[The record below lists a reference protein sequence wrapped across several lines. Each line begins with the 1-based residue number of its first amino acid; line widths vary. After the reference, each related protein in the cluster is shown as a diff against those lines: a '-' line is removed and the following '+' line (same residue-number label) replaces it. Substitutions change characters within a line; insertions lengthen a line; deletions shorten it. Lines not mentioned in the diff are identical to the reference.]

1 MHGVTKKCIRTAVV
15 LCRSSSYHMTG
26 SIYRRIYLRHFDVRN
41 VSVSWNLAVIILVDV
56 ICISQIIQNSYILLS
71 GTGLTPFPIA
81 ISNPP
86 LPAGLS
92 VPVPTLW
99 YTGVWTVSSKMPHD
113 GKWDRCKAQTLPWVP
128 GERQISW
135 LLSQGFG
142 QSVHHKKWDFFSPPW
157 NKNGLKKTNK
167 HKPTRNPHLR

>member
-15 LCRSSSYHMTG
+15 LCRSSSYHMMG

-86 LPAGLS
+86 LPAGLAVQCPS
-92 VPVPTLW
+92 SGTLACGLW
-99 YTGVWTVSSKMPHD
+99 VQKCPMTANGIGAKPRLCLESQVK
-113 GKWDRCKAQTLPWVP
+113 DRYL
-128 GERQISW
+128 GFSLRG
-135 LLSQGFG
+135 LGSQFII
-142 QSVHHKKWDFFSPPW
+142 KNEIFFSLPW
-157 NKNGLKKTNK
+157 NKNGLKKQTN
-167 HKPTRNPHLR
+167 TNPQETHI